1 VKLHFTAP
9 LWLWAGKGAWHFIT
23 LPEDESQVIRMAVPR
38 GGQNRGWGSVRVTA
52 TIGATSWNTSIFP
65 DKKSGTYLL
74 PVKAGVRKAEAFA
87 VGDAVEVTLSLD
99 L

>member
-1 VKLHFTAP
+1 MLIRFNAP
-9 LWLWAGKGAWHFIT
+9 LWEWQGKGAWHFLT
-23 LPEDESQVIRMAVPR
+23 LPVAESGMIRMAAPR
-38 GGQNRGWGSVRVTA
+38 KAGFGSVRVKA

-74 PVKAGVRKAEAFA
+74 PVKADVRKAEDFS

>member
-1 VKLHFTAP
+1 MLVRFTAP
-9 LWLWAGKGAWHFIT
+9 LWLWQGKGAWHFIT

-52 TIGATSWNTSIFP
+52 TIGESRWQTSIFP
-65 DKKSGTYLL
+65 DTKRNAYLL
-74 PVKAGVRKAEAFA
+74 PIKAEIRRAESLS
-87 VGDAVEVTLSLD
+87 VGEAVEVSLSLD